1 MTAQAHEAVGH
12 EHAITI
18 KSEAGS
24 TRTFG
29 FWVYL
34 MTDLTIF
41 AALFACFIVLRKN
54 SFTGPELHT
63 LFHLKPVLVETLC
76 LLTSTFTC
84 SIGLLAAFNKIKN
97 LSLISFFL
105 TFCLGLAFLYI
116 EISEFRDFISKGA
129 SPQTSA
135 ALSSFFTLVGTH
147 GFHIT
152 MGLIWM
158 VIMMFRIA
166 LRPINHHAI
175 QRIFCMAL
183 FWHFLDFV
191 WIFIFTIVYGMGYLL

>member
-1 MTAQAHEAVGH
+1 
-12 EHAITI
+12 
-18 KSEAGS
+18 
-24 TRTFG
+24 
-29 FWVYL
+29 
-34 MTDLTIF
+34 
-41 AALFACFIVLRKN
+41 FIVLRNN
-54 SFTGPELHT
+54 SFTGPKLHD

-84 SIGLLAAFNKIKN
+84 AIGLLAAFNRIKN

-129 SPQTSA
+129 MPETSA

-152 MGLIWM
+152 MGLI
-158 VIMMFRIA
+158 
-166 LRPINHHAI
+166 
-175 QRIFCMAL
+175 
-183 FWHFLDFV
+183 
-191 WIFIFTIVYGMGYLL
+191 